1 MPIVSP
7 LLDGAR
13 RVMRAPVV
21 LAGATLLALSFV
33 LPVYGVLETGLP
45 SPGISDSP
53 GTPPG
58 QWWQQCAAPALGPT
72 RSLAAAVLGCTAQF
86 VGLAV
91 HAPAPHPPHPVLAAY
106 LLGGLLLLWTL
117 LSGGML
123 DRLARG
129 RPTRAVGFFAA
140 CGLYGFRLVR
150 LALLAVAA
158 YAVVLGPVHG
168 FLFERLLPWLV
179 GGASPTGQRAAQAVL
194 YVVLGTLLG
203 FVGLVFDYARVR
215 AVVEDR
221 RSVVGALLAG
231 WRFVRR
237 RPVAC
242 VGLYAANDVL
252 VGLVVAVTPLVM
264 VGQGVSRLTLV
275 AAMIGLIARCAGR
288 LLFYATEISYFQS
301 QLAHAGYVAAPTPVW
316 PESATADALGRLG

>member
-1 MPIVSP
+1 MPIVSS

-13 RVMRAPVV
+13 RVFGAPVI
-21 LAGATLLALSFV
+21 LAGATLLTLSLV
-33 LPVYGVLETGLP
+33 LPVYGGLETGVP
-45 SPGISDSP
+45 SAGVGESP
-53 GTPPG
+53 VPLPG
-58 QWWQQCAAPALGPT
+58 QWWRQCAAPTLGVT
-72 RSLAAAVLGCTAQF
+72 RAFETSLPGCAAQF

-91 HAPAPHPPHPVLAAY
+91 HAPAAHPPHPLLAAY
-106 LLGGLLLLWTL
+106 LLGGFLLLWTF
-117 LSGGML
+117 LSGGIL
-123 DRLARG
+123 DRFARG

-150 LALLAVAA
+150 LGLLAVVT
-158 YAVVLGPVHG
+158 YSVLLGPVQDV
-168 FLFERLLPWLV
+168 LFDRLLPWLAGNV
-179 GGASPTGQRAAQAVL
+179 SPTGQGAVRAAL
-194 YVVLGTLLG
+194 YVIFGTLLG

-237 RPVAC
+237 RPLVC
-242 VGLYAANDVL
+242 VGLYVANDSLVL
-252 VGLVVAVTPLVM
+252 AAVAATPLLVM
-264 VGQGVSRLTLV
+264 TQGASWLTLV
-275 AAMIGLIARCAGR
+275 AALIGLIARCAGR

>member
-1 MPIVSP
+1 MPIVSS

-13 RVMRAPVV
+13 RVFGAPVI
-21 LAGATLLALSFV
+21 LAGATLLTLSLV
-33 LPVYGVLETGLP
+33 LPVYGGLETGVP
-45 SPGISDSP
+45 SAGVGESP
-53 GTPPG
+53 VPLPG
-58 QWWQQCAAPALGPT
+58 QWWRQCAAPTLGVT
-72 RSLAAAVLGCTAQF
+72 RAFETSLPGCAAQF

-91 HAPAPHPPHPVLAAY
+91 HAPAAHPLLAAY
-106 LLGGLLLLWTL
+106 LLGGFLLLWTF
-117 LSGGML
+117 LSGGIL
-123 DRLARG
+123 DRFARG

-150 LALLAVAA
+150 LGLLAVVT
-158 YAVVLGPVHG
+158 YSVLLGPVQDV
-168 FLFERLLPWLV
+168 LFDRLLPWLAGNV
-179 GGASPTGQRAAQAVL
+179 SPTGQGAVRAAL
-194 YVVLGTLLG
+194 YVIFGTLLG

-237 RPVAC
+237 RPLVC
-242 VGLYAANDVL
+242 VGLYVANDSLVL
-252 VGLVVAVTPLVM
+252 AAVAVTPLLVM
-264 VGQGVSRLTLV
+264 TQGASWLTLV
-275 AAMIGLIARCAGR
+275 AALIGLIARCAGR